1 MSDRN
6 SMNREIKKN
15 QLRRQIVSSSPQE
28 GENSQEI
35 IKKALTRVKK
45 RRSRIALVLFL
56 VLLAGAI
63 GVYEYFTLYQYTQY
77 SVAWAKEMN
86 EGSYVGYLSFGSNVL
101 KYSKDGASYLDS
113 QGKEVWIQSYEMKSP
128 RACVNGNY
136 AAIADQQGNSI
147 YIFDKTGNTGIATT
161 VLPIVKATVSSYGV
175 VAAILEDS
183 TSNYV
188 YFFKRDGSALDVKI
202 KALLGG
208 DSGYPVDI
216 GLSPD
221 GNQLIGAYA
230 YLKNGTLNGRV
241 AFHNF
246 AEIGKSIPDRLVGGF
261 DEPYDS
267 SLVARVQFLDDTYSC
282 AFADNSISFYSTKN
296 ELSPELI
303 RQVAV
308 EEEIKSVFYSEK
320 YVGLIVDNPEGEN
333 PYRLDVY
340 KPNGNLVFSKAFQYQ
355 YTHADIDGDHV
366 ILYNEDSCRVYNMSG
381 RLKFAGTFDFPI
393 SKIRNGRFPNTLI
406 VTGTQNMKEIRLQ
419 IGGQY
424 Q

>member
-1 MSDRN
+1 MSDRD

-15 QLRRQIVSSSPQE
+15 QLRRQIVSSSPQA
-28 GENSQEI
+28 GGDSQEV
-35 IKKALTRVKK
+35 IKKALTKVRK
-45 RRSRIALVLFL
+45 RKIRIALVLFL
-56 VLLAGAI
+56 VLLTGGI
-63 GVYEYFTLYQYTQY
+63 GLYEYFTLYQYTQY
-77 SVAWAKEMN
+77 GVVWDKQIN
-86 EGSYVGYLSFGSNVL
+86 EGSYVGYISYGSNVL

-113 QGKEVWIQSYEMKSP
+113 KGKEVWIQSYEMKSP
-128 RACVNGNY
+128 KAWVNGDY

-147 YIFDKTGNTGIATT
+147 YIFDKMGNTGIATT

-183 TSNYV
+183 ASNYV
-188 YFFKRDGSALDVKI
+188 YFFKRDGSTLGVKI

-216 GLSPD
+216 SLSPD
-221 GNQLIGAYA
+221 GTQLVGAYS

-246 AEIGKSIPDRLVGGF
+246 AEIGKSVKDRLVGGF
-261 DEPYDS
+261 DEPYES
-267 SLVARVQFLDDTYSC
+267 SLVAQVQFLDNTYSC
-282 AFADNSISFYSTKN
+282 AFADNSVSFYSTKN
-296 ELSPELI
+296 ELSPEMI

-308 EEEIKSVFYSEK
+308 EEEIKSVFCSEK
-320 YVGLIVDNPEGEN
+320 YVGLIVDNGEGEN
-333 PYRLDVY
+333 PFRLDIY
-340 KPNGNLVFSKAFQYQ
+340 KPNGNLVFSKGFKYQ
-355 YTHADIDGDHV
+355 YTRADIDGDHV

-406 VTGTQNMKEIRLQ
+406 VTGPQNMKEIRLQ

>member
-1 MSDRN
+1 
-6 SMNREIKKN
+6 MNREIKKN
-15 QLRRQIVSSSPQE
+15 QLRRQIVPTSVDKDESSE
-28 GENSQEI
+28 EI
-35 IKKALTRVKK
+35 IKKARVKVRKK
-45 RRSRIALVLFL
+45 RLRIFLVLFL
-56 VLLAGAI
+56 VLAAGGI
-63 GVYEYFTLYQYTQY
+63 GAFQYFRLYQYTGY
-77 SVAWAKEMN
+77 GVVWAKEMN
-86 EGSYVGYLSFGSNVL
+86 EGSYEGYMDFGSNVL

-128 RACVNGNY
+128 KAYVNGDY

-147 YIFDKTGNTGIATT
+147 YIFDKAGKTGVATT
-161 VLPIVKATVSSYGV
+161 VLPIVKASVSSYGV

-183 TSNYV
+183 TSNYI
-188 YFFKRDGSALDVKI
+188 YFFKQDGTALDVKI

-216 GLSPD
+216 SLSPD
-221 GNQLIGAYA
+221 GTQLMGAYA

-261 DEPYDS
+261 DEPYDAA
-267 SLVARVQFLDDTYSC
+267 LVAQVQFLDDTYSC
-282 AFADNSISFYSTKN
+282 AFADNSVSFYSTKN
-296 ELSPELI
+296 ALSPELLKQI
-303 RQVAV
+303 PVQ
-308 EEEIKSVFYSEK
+308 EEIKSVFYSNK

-340 KPNGNLVFSKAFQYQ
+340 KPNGDHVFSKGFQYQ
-355 YTHADIDGDHV
+355 YTYADIDGDHV
-366 ILYNEDSCRVYNMSG
+366 FLYNEDSCRVYNMSG
-381 RLKFAGTFDFPI
+381 RLKFSGTFDFPV

-406 VTGTQNMKEIRLQ
+406 VTGPQNMKEIRLQ

>member
-1 MSDRN
+1 MSELN

-15 QLRRQIVSSSPQE
+15 QLRRQIVPTSVDKDESSE
-28 GENSQEI
+28 EI
-35 IKKALTRVKK
+35 IKKARVKVRKK
-45 RRSRIALVLFL
+45 RLRIFLVLFV
-56 VLLAGAI
+56 VLAAAGI
-63 GVYEYFTLYQYTQY
+63 GAFQYFRLYHYTRY
-77 SVAWAKEMN
+77 GVVWSKEMN
-86 EGSYVGYLSFGSNVL
+86 EGSYEGYMDFGSNVL

-128 RACVNGNY
+128 KAYVSGDY
-136 AAIADQQGNSI
+136 AAIVDQQGNSI
-147 YIFDKTGNTGIATT
+147 YIFDKAGKTGVATT
-161 VLPIVKATVSSYGV
+161 VLPIVKASVSSFGV

-183 TSNYV
+183 TSNYI
-188 YFFKRDGSALDVKI
+188 YFFKQDGSALDVKI

-216 GLSPD
+216 SLSPD
-221 GNQLIGAYA
+221 GTQLMGAYA

-261 DEPYDS
+261 DEPYDAA
-267 SLVARVQFLDDTYSC
+267 LVAQVRFLDDTYSC
-282 AFADNSISFYSTKN
+282 AFADNGVSFYSTKN
-296 ELSPELI
+296 ALSPELLKQI
-303 RQVAV
+303 PVQ
-308 EEEIKSVFYSEK
+308 EEIKSVFYSDK

-340 KPNGNLVFSKAFQYQ
+340 KANGDHVFSKGFQYQ
-355 YTHADIDGDHV
+355 YTSADIDGDHV
-366 ILYNEDSCRVYNMSG
+366 FLYNEDSCRVYNMSG
-381 RLKFAGTFDFPI
+381 RLKFSGTFDFSV

-406 VTGTQNMKEIRLQ
+406 VTGPQNMKEIRLQ